1 MGIYR
6 TLKTALALVLALG
19 LYTAVEADEIP
30 ASDNTAAKET
40 PAKPEKVQTIE
51 EIVVK
56 AVRQRSPYERP
67 YVNVDGKRFF
77 EGPYGDY
84 SYILAIGQE
93 LKNRGDMKRIFTRR
107 IAMPHEYASSSLD
120 QYDYPLADDCGIDK
134 FKFYDGG
141 GKFMALGYVEGKKE
155 IIFDVLIGGGP
166 FSAPGIWGPYD
177 QILGKRHKMKLIMG
191 NAAEDGMGNL
201 KSGYAIGLKAALP
214 GYELRENGRAY
225 SDAVEKTGKCLAD
238 KIDME
243 AARRLLSS
251 K

>member
-6 TLKTALALVLALG
+6 TLKATLALALALG
-19 LYTAVEADEIP
+19 LYTAVMADET
-30 ASDNTAAKET
+30 AGSKDTAAKEMS
-40 PAKPEKVQTIE
+40 PKPEKVQTVE
-51 EIVVK
+51 EIVVR
-56 AVRQRSPYERP
+56 AVRQRSAFERP

-120 QYDYPLADDCGIDK
+120 QYDYPIADDCGIEK

-141 GKFMALGYVEGKKE
+141 GKFMALGYVEGEKE

-177 QILGKRHKMKLIMG
+177 QILGKRHKMKMIMG
-191 NAAEDGMGNL
+191 DAAQDGMGTL

-225 SDAVEKTGKCLAD
+225 SSAVEKAGKCLAD

>member
-1 MGIYR
+1 MGICR
-6 TLKTALALVLALG
+6 SLKTTLALVLALG
-19 LYTAVEADEIP
+19 LYTAVEADVTTTGNK
-30 ASDNTAAKET
+30 DTTKET
-40 PAKPEKVQTIE
+40 ATKPEKVQTIE

-67 YVNVDGKRFF
+67 YINVDGKRFF
-77 EGPYGDY
+77 VGPYGDY

-107 IAMPHEYASSSLD
+107 IAMPHEYTSSSVD
-120 QYDYPLADDCGIDK
+120 QYDYPIADDCGIEK

-141 GKFMALGYVEGKKE
+141 GKFMALGYVEGKKK

-177 QILGKRHKMKLIMG
+177 QILGKRHKMKMIMG
-191 NAAEDGMGNL
+191 NAAKDGMGTL

-225 SDAVEKTGKCLAD
+225 SDAVEKAGKCLAD